1 VDASALADSAAVEAE
16 RRELTSLKLDIDE
29 SVMSAHV
36 KARLREGLTQR
47 DKQLI
52 TVAKKLAKAES
63 DKVADRATAEAE
75 AAAAAGERS
84 VVLELAGGM
93 DSKSMGAIVQK
104 VLKTTAIAVFAL
116 SVDDSAGKVACVA
129 AVPDSDVEALAANK
143 WLQAVLADLDGR
155 GGGKPNAAQGSGP
168 AVQNA
173 PKALE
178 TAKAFAKSALS

>member
-1 VDASALADSAAVEAE
+1 MVEKKEAKRTGAA
-16 RRELTSLKLDIDE
+16 RMSNRSSLKLDIDE

-63 DKVADRATAEAE
+63 DKVADGATAEAE

-143 WLQAVLADLDGR
+143 WLQAVLALVERFDIEPFFDF
-155 GGGKPNAAQGSGP
+155 S
-168 AVQNA
+168 
-173 PKALE
+173 
-178 TAKAFAKSALS
+178 AK